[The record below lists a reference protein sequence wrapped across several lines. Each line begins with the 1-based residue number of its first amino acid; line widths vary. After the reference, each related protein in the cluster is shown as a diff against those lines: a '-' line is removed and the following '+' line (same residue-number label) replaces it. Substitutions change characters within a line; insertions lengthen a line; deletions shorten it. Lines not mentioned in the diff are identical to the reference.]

1 MPVTKAGL
9 RSEESVDQGLKPG
22 ASLQFQPMRRTNHQD
37 NGINELRGLDVA
49 FKASNVGRKATFSFT
64 RAIGKL
70 TWHPP
75 HLVSADEV
83 MPESR
88 PAVDSAL
95 DAELTHPVAKRV
107 GMEIQDSRRT
117 LRPINH
123 PICLLKGGQDMVS
136 LHLFQRRQS

>member
-1 MPVTKAGL
+1 MGFCKGSYFSPSRRVGRITGL
-9 RSEESVDQGLKPG
+9 RESMSCADLALPSKRPR
-22 ASLQFQPMRRTNHQD
+22 MR
-37 NGINELRGLDVA
+37 VA
-49 FKASNVGRKATFSFT
+49 TRPYFA
-64 RAIGKL
+64 RAIGK
-70 TWHPP
+70 WNRRSP

-88 PAVDSAL
+88 LAVGRAL
-95 DAELTHPVAKRV
+95 DAELTHPVAQGV

-123 PICLLKGGQDMVS
+123 SICPLKGGPDVVS